1 VINLELFKWL
11 NDIEKIYESLVNK
24 AKEESVNEIQS
35 LIDAEKKEVEELLKK
50 KQESVDLVLKNFSK
64 EIQDYLE
71 NFENK
76 DNDEIKMIKEVYQ
89 NNEEKLIKIS
99 LEKLGY
105 DF

>member
-24 AKEESVNEIQS
+24 AKEESITEIQS
-35 LIDAEKKEVEELLKK
+35 LIDTEKKEVEEILKK

-64 EIQDYLE
+64 DIQDHLE
-71 NFENK
+71 NFEKK
-76 DNDEIKMIKEVYQ
+76 DYDEIKLIKDVYQ
-89 NNEEKLIKIS
+89 KNKDKLIEIS